1 MRYRPIPSDLFSD
14 RRNQFA
20 KNMKRNSIAVFYSN
34 DQMRR
39 SGDQFYPYRQ
49 DSALFSL
56 TGIDQEGTILVLYPD
71 AKKKMHR
78 EILFI
83 LPEDREHAIWN
94 GDRLSASE
102 GGKISGISHIMS
114 IEMWD
119 RTMSQLFKHVHSVYV
134 NTPDKEKFPSPV
146 LSQNERKAAEL
157 VKIYPDH
164 TFHRS
169 QPILQKMAMIKH
181 PVEIEMV
188 KKAIDITG
196 LAFERVL
203 QTVRPGMREF
213 EVEAE
218 LTYILTKHGCRHAFE
233 PIVASGKSAC
243 TLHYISND
251 RIIRPGT
258 LILID
263 FGAEYANIASDM
275 TRTIPASGKFS
286 VEQKR
291 IYRAVLHVLNEITK
305 LMRPGITIAEIN
317 KEAAKLI
324 ESELVKLKIISRSE
338 IKRQNRKSPLWKKY
352 FMHGVSHHLG
362 YDVHDISD
370 REVPLRTGMI
380 LTCEPGIYLPDMGLG
395 IRLENDILITR
406 SGPRNLMSTIP
417 IDPDE
422 IESLM
427 QSKHI

>member
-1 MRYRPIPSDLFSD
+1 
-14 RRNQFA
+14 
-20 KNMKRNSIAVFYSN
+20 MKPQSIAVFYSN
-34 DQMRR
+34 DQMFR

-56 TGIDQEGTILVLYPD
+56 TGIDQEGTILILYPD
-71 AKKKMHR
+71 SKKKLNR

-83 LPEDREHAIWN
+83 LPEDHEHTIWN
-94 GDRLSASE
+94 GDRLSSSDA
-102 GGKISGISHIMS
+102 GKISGISTIMS
-114 IEMWD
+114 LDKWD
-119 RTMSQLFKHVHSVYV
+119 KVMQGLFNEVHSIYI
-134 NTPDKEKFPSPV
+134 NTHAKENFSQAKQT
-146 LSQNERKAAEL
+146 QNERKAAEL
-157 VKIYPDH
+157 IKMFPHY

-181 PVEIEMV
+181 PVEVDLV
-188 KKAIDITG
+188 KKAIDVTG
-196 LAFERVL
+196 KAFERVL
-203 QTVRPGMREF
+203 HTVRPGMKEY

-218 LTYILTKHGCRHAFE
+218 LTYILTKNGCKHAFE

-251 RIIRPGT
+251 RMIKPGT

-263 FGAEYANIASDM
+263 FGAEYANMASDM

-286 VEQKR
+286 TEQKK
-291 IYRAVLHVLNEITK
+291 IYLSVLKVLDEVTN
-305 LMRPGITIAEIN
+305 LMRPGITISEIN

-324 ESELVKLKIISRSE
+324 QSELIKLKIISRDE
-338 IKRQNRKSPLWKKY
+338 IKRQDSKSPLWKKY

-370 REVPLRTGMI
+370 RNAPLRPGMI
-380 LTCEPGIYLPDMGLG
+380 LTCEPGIYLPEMNLG

-406 SGPRNLMSTIP
+406 SGSRNLMSSIP

-422 IESLM
+422 IEFAM
-427 QSKHI
+427 QSKHN